1 MININGMAHVIL
13 TVSQFDRAKAFY
25 SRLMP
30 AMGMENVFDGSNMCY
45 FVGAR
50 TAVGIQPCEPD
61 YVAERFVQGRVG
73 LHHICLRARSR
84 EDVDKVDALLRE
96 MNAHI
101 VVGASEGHW
110 APGYYYVLFED
121 PDGIRLEVNHVPGQ
135 GVLAND
141 ASFNPGQNFQ

>member
-1 MININGMAHVIL
+1 MINLNGMAHVIL

-30 AMGMENVFDGSNMCY
+30 AMGMENVFDGNDLCY

-50 TAVGIQPCEPD
+50 TAVGIQPCEPQYAD
-61 YVAERFVQGRVG
+61 ERFVQGRVG

-84 EDVDKVDALLRE
+84 EEVDKVDALLRE

-101 VVGASEGHW
+101 VVGASEGAW

-135 GVLAND
+135 GVLAD
-141 ASFNPGQNFQ
+141 GASFNPGQDFE